1 MLIVNLSCLSHSERS
16 FPDIMPKKC
25 MRFLS
30 TRKKKKQEKVTKEKV
45 ENEKKDKDEEEEQ

>member
-16 FPDIMPKKC
+16 FPDMPKKC

-30 TRKKKKQEKVTKEKV
+30 TRKKKQEKVTKEKV